1 MVHPEVRQ
9 TVGKRNSPATN
20 ISRCGVQCGHGEK
33 ESDVA
38 QGDERRLSNCEHA
51 GGGVQMGLLVARR
64 VKTAALDHAVH
75 TGASVGQNVCRPAQ
89 NLVEDKSGDLNNRS
103 VGIRVVHDLRHKG
116 WLLGAALNF
125 GFAVRHENG
134 VFLHV
139 VVVTV
144 MTCVAELPAKERHH
158 QHAVQSPAGNGVD
171 SEVVGERVVAAVVGK
186 NPETGKDAS
195 CNETVQSPQGHGNK
209 QRRVELR
216 ELDCGIK
223 ETAQENEIAN
233 NVGERANHGAFEAFG
248 RNGILQ
254 GLDIGHWCWLD
265 VGHGSEPCLDRSTL
279 GSGSGRDH
287 CCKEA
292 LAKMNTQTRSGRLA
306 QPLYEIAAERQAKN
320 LPLDTTQSKLK
331 RPEIR
336 FNMAEESRAYKTPPF
351 SRCVDARKE
360 WAPNR
365 DFDVWAQSVLAIQ
378 NENVAV
384 SGIWPSQLAGE
395 LCEEHMAVD
404 LTLHLPVV
412 NSTVAVDD
420 AIDNAGSVRCPTF
433 FTASSCQG
441 LRVQEMSRKVAAS
454 GPREH
459 EAPWALKIWYG
470 ALGLSSSRT
479 GAQASEA

>member
-1 MVHPEVRQ
+1 MATITISFQVHCLSDGSHTNPVVHPEVRQ
-9 TVGKRNSPATN
+9 TVGKRNGPAAN
-20 ISRCGVQCGHGEK
+20 IGRCGVQCGHGEE
-33 ESDVA
+33 ESDVT
-38 QGDERRLSNCEHA
+38 QSDERRLANCEHA
-51 GGGVQMGLLVARR
+51 GGRIQMGLLVARR
-64 VKTAALDHAVH
+64 VKTAALDHAVY
-75 TGASVGQNVCRPAQ
+75 TGASVRQNVCWPAK
-89 NLVEDKSGDLNNRS
+89 NLVEDKSGDLNNRG

-125 GFAVRHENG
+125 GLAVRHENG

-144 MTCVAELPAKERHH
+144 MTCVAELPAEKRHH
-158 QHAVQSPAGNGVD
+158 QHAVQSPAGERVN
-171 SEVVGERVVAAVVGK
+171 SEIVGERVVTAVVGK
-186 NPETGKDAS
+186 NPETSKDAS
-195 CNETVQSPQGHGNK
+195 CNKAVQSPQGHGNE

-223 ETAQENEIAN
+223 ETAQEDEIAN
-233 NVGERANHGAFEAFG
+233 NVGEGANHGALEAFG
-248 RNGILQ
+248 WNGILQ

-279 GSGSGRDH
+279 GPGGGCDH
-287 CCKEA
+287 CSKEA
-292 LAKMNTQTRSGRLA
+292 LAKMNTQTRSGRSA

-320 LPLDTTQSKLK
+320 LPLDTTQPKLK

-365 DFDVWAQSVLAIQ
+365 DFDVWAQSALAIQ

-395 LCEEHMAVD
+395 HCEEHMAVD
-404 LTLHLPVV
+404 LTVHLPAVY
-412 NSTVAVDD
+412 STVVVDG
-420 AIDNAGSVRCPTF
+420 AIDNAGSVSCPTF
-433 FTASSCQG
+433 FAASSCQG

-454 GPREH
+454 GS
-459 EAPWALKIWYG
+459 G
-470 ALGLSSSRT
+470 
-479 GAQASEA
+479 